1 MNTKGEVLAQTE
13 KIDCN
18 DALLADREAFAEK
31 LAKSIIMSNKPS
43 PAFLAGDSFEEDA
56 VRKDIR
62 RTIAAARKNGVR
74 LEMILKDVSTVRYD
88 VPRLK
93 RFCEIATEEA
103 RLS

>member
-1 MNTKGEVLAQTE
+1 MLHRAGRLDYLRQKHL
-13 KIDCN
+13 
-18 DALLADREAFAEK
+18 AFAEK
-31 LAKSIIMSNKPS
+31 LSSGIIMSNKPS

-88 VPRLK
+88 VPRLQ